1 MQVTPIHNFNNKQL
15 YKKVAT
21 AGILGTT
28 AVATCDCFCRSKLDN
43 LSEKMNSKIL
53 NLKNSNNEHVFNK
66 KTLKILSKASAMKD
80 STFYDLILKNI
91 DNLEEISE
99 TRDINN
105 NRVYI
110 ANLKNDEVIEANE
123 KGSYIY
129 HSKKDGERTIIK
141 NRTSTSMGYT
151 ERKIVVE
158 NSKLL
163 SHERVDFDYKNNT
176 ITRQNFDVTGKTQ
189 EDYYK
194 DTKLLHSSV
203 TKFSKYGAI
212 DVKTTT
218 DVVEDD
224 TTLKKYK
231 NEIDYKNQTKTNAIY
246 SGEIKSPLSVAYQ
259 KYEYINPL
267 TNKKETQILT
277 KSDVEGIFNSK
288 IIDENGNERIECVG
302 LKNGNEIKV
311 EKNLISLDGTK
322 THHIIT
328 KNGNNTQT
336 FYEIKDKNGN
346 IITTVER
353 TFKKISDTK
362 AFSSINGHEYAI
374 TKLPKEYEVTDLNS
388 NETVKIKVKDLVKTK
403 NIFTAKS
410 DIKDAQKILDKVSG
424 DTLLTLAKQ
433 KTRIKPETSI
443 YKSAFN
449 YISNILNVSDEMFVF
464 NHEVGHSKDTVYDL
478 KSEDDTKYLIS
489 NNEEFLKTYNEEK
502 QAFKKAFTELHQNYV
517 SYFTD
522 KEYYDDYVSGG
533 PCEAI
538 AEINA
543 IFSTAIGLDET
554 AYRTFYLQKF
564 FPKSIAIAS
573 RLLNPN
579 SNIFIK

>member
-1 MQVTPIHNFNNKQL
+1 M
-15 YKKVAT
+15 
-21 AGILGTT
+21 
-28 AVATCDCFCRSKLDN
+28 
-43 LSEKMNSKIL
+43 
-53 NLKNSNNEHVFNK
+53 
-66 KTLKILSKASAMKD
+66 
-80 STFYDLILKNI
+80 
-91 DNLEEISE
+91 
-99 TRDINN
+99 
-105 NRVYI
+105 
-110 ANLKNDEVIEANE
+110 
-123 KGSYIY
+123 
-129 HSKKDGERTIIK
+129 
-141 NRTSTSMGYT
+141 
-151 ERKIVVE
+151 
-158 NSKLL
+158 
-163 SHERVDFDYKNNT
+163 
-176 ITRQNFDVTGKTQ
+176 
-189 EDYYK
+189 
-194 DTKLLHSSV
+194 
-203 TKFSKYGAI
+203 
-212 DVKTTT
+212 
-218 DVVEDD
+218 
-224 TTLKKYK
+224 KKYK

-362 AFSSINGHEYAI
+362 SFSSINGHEYAI

-478 KSEDDTKYLIS
+478 KSDDDTKYLIS

>member
-91 DNLEEISE
+91 DNLEEMSE

-163 SHERVDFDYKNNT
+163 SHERVDFDYKNKT

-522 KEYYDDYVSGG
+522 KEYYDGYVSGG

>member
-1 MQVTPIHNFNNKQL
+1 MQVTPIHNFNNNQL

-21 AGILGTT
+21 VSILGTT
-28 AVATCDCFCRSKLDN
+28 AGATCDCFCRSKLDN

-53 NLKNSNNEHVFNK
+53 GLKNSNNEHVFNK

-91 DNLEEISE
+91 DNLEEMSE

-141 NRTSTSMGYT
+141 NRTSTSMRYT

-158 NSKLL
+158 NSKLI
-163 SHERVDFDYKNNT
+163 SHECVDFDYKNNT

-212 DVKTTT
+212 DIKTTT

-410 DIKDAQKILDKVSG
+410 DIKEAQKILDKVSG

-478 KSEDDTKYLIS
+478 KSENDTKYLIS
-489 NNEEFLKTYNEEK
+489 NNEEFLKAYNEEK
-502 QAFKKAFTELHQNYV
+502 QAFKKAFSELHQNYV

-522 KEYYDDYVSGG
+522 KEYYDGYVSGG

>member
-15 YKKVAT
+15 YKKVVT

-28 AVATCDCFCRSKLDN
+28 AGATCDCFCRSKLDN

-91 DNLEEISE
+91 DNLEEMSE

-163 SHERVDFDYKNNT
+163 SHERVDFDYKNKT

-478 KSEDDTKYLIS
+478 KSDDDTKYLIS

>member
-15 YKKVAT
+15 YKKVVT

-91 DNLEEISE
+91 DNLEEMSE

-163 SHERVDFDYKNNT
+163 SHERVDFDYKNKT